1 MTLDVIS
8 TGVLIVP
15 DTQLPEFE
23 SLDEILGIAGPLLEI
38 MDIGAMGEG
47 ADRYSVLV
55 GQGMA
60 RVTGFEPNEEQLSR
74 LKARPGPYTY
84 HSAFLG
90 DGKPAR
96 FRLTR
101 YPGCSSLL
109 DPDPRVIDLFSTI
122 GAADPRGNFHVLG
135 TEDVETK
142 RLDDISDFTRP
153 DLIKIDVQGSEL
165 TVLQNARKTLEGT
178 LIVEC
183 EVEFLPIYKD
193 QPLFCDIQAFFR
205 DCGFVLHK
213 LVDVAGRCFRPHTL
227 DNPFLPI
234 SQLLW
239 ADAIFVRDFTR
250 LDRYSTD
257 DLIKSCMILHG
268 AYHSYDL
275 VSMLLAEHDRRLN
288 THYASP
294 YMAHLQRGNLSLMFM
309 NQKTHG

>member
-1 MTLDVIS
+1 M
-8 TGVLIVP
+8 P
-15 DTQLPEFE
+15 DLHTPEME

-60 RVTGFEPNEEQLSR
+60 RVTGFEPNGEQLSLLR
-74 LKARPGPYTY
+74 SRPGPFTY
-84 HSAFLG
+84 HSVFLG

-96 FRLTR
+96 FRVTR

-122 GAADPRGNFHVLG
+122 GAGDPRGNFHVLR
-135 TEDVETK
+135 TEDVDTT
-142 RLDDISDFTRP
+142 RLDDVPGCTQP
-153 DLIKIDVQGSEL
+153 DLMKIDVQGSEL
-165 TVLQNARKTLEGT
+165 AVLQNGRRTIAGT

-183 EVEFLPIYKD
+183 EVEFLPIYQD

-205 DCGFVLHK
+205 ESGFVLHK

-234 SQLLW
+234 SQMLW

-250 LDRYSTD
+250 LGRYSTD
-257 DLIKSCMILHG
+257 ELMKSCMILHSV
-268 AYHSYDL
+268 YRPYDL
-275 VSMLLAEHDRRLN
+275 VSMLLAEHDRR
-288 THYASP
+288 TQSDYASP
-294 YMAHLQRGNLSLMFM
+294 YMARLRRGNLSLMFM
-309 NQKTHG
+309 NQKTHA